1 MSRTLCVADIHGNF
15 KGFKQALERC
25 NFDYNNDTL
34 ISLGDVVDG
43 HSQSYEVVEEL
54 LKIRNL
60 IAIRGN
66 HDDWWLYWINRGV
79 HPAHW
84 MQGSKATGES
94 YIKNLIDKDDFFL
107 YDYSTGHARVRL
119 TTAHLPDSHINFFK
133 NQISYHIDN
142 QNRLFVHGGFNRHFS
157 LEDPIHNHEDVL
169 MWDRDLWS
177 QALSYGTISA
187 VEGIENPKFKMVGD
201 FKEVFIGHTS
211 TQFWKENKPMNAAN
225 IWNLD
230 TGGGFK
236 GKISIMDVDTKEYW
250 QSDNG
255 DILYPEFKGR

>member
-1 MSRTLCVADIHGNF
+1 MSRTLCVGDLHGNF

-25 NFDYNNDTL
+25 NFDYDNDTL

-54 LKIRNL
+54 TKIKNL
-60 IAIRGN
+60 IAVRGN
-66 HDDWWLYWINRGV
+66 HDEWFHYWMTRGT
-79 HPAHW
+79 HPSQW
-84 MQGSKATGES
+84 MQGAKATGES
-94 YIKNLIDKDDFFL
+94 YLRKHNPEDFFL
-107 YDYSTGHARVRL
+107 YDYSSGHARVRL
-119 TTAHLPDSHINFFK
+119 TTNHLPDSHIKFFDSQVDYYLDEK
-133 NQISYHIDN
+133 
-142 QNRLFVHGGFNRHFS
+142 NRLFVHGGFNRHYP
-157 LEDPIHNHEDVL
+157 LEEQGDIL
-169 MWDRDLWS
+169 WWDRDLWS

-187 VEGIENPKFKMVGD
+187 VEGIKKPKFKMVGD

-211 TQFWKENKPMNAAN
+211 TQFWKEDKPMNAAN

-236 GKISIMDVDTKEYW
+236 GKISIMDINTKEYW

-255 DILYPEFKGR
+255 DVLYPDFKGR